1 MDQFGSVQVENSRM
15 TDLFRN
21 KLIVTGILGL
31 SIGILLGLIYGYKID
46 PVEWVN
52 VSLDL
57 TRADIQE
64 DYLRMAIDAYKL
76 YMDPTKAIQR
86 YQELGEAGDF
96 TLKKVEASPGV
107 QGEEAV
113 RNYRN
118 LVTISI
124 SDSVHPLSNCPA
136 VEPQN
141 NKLCLFLWL
150 GTIVLVGGLSV
161 YFFNRT
167 RPREAK
173 LPSPS
178 VSEPKELSQEHEEE
192 QDFSW
197 IEATPPL
204 TKFMCSYGIS
214 DDLFDLS
221 YSIDTREG
229 AFLGECGVEIVK
241 TLDDSTPKKVTA
253 FDVWLFDKNEI
264 NTKSIVM
271 MSNHAYADDIL
282 RTQMGVKGRPA
293 LAKIGKEIPLRTTHL
308 LMKIRV
314 VDLVGEAGSAQHC
327 DYFLRLILELKVWY
341 TG

>member
-1 MDQFGSVQVENSRM
+1 M

-21 KLIVTGILGL
+21 KLVVAGILGL
-31 SIGILLGLIYGYKID
+31 TIGILLGLIYGYKID
-46 PVEWVN
+46 PVKWVDIP
-52 VSLDL
+52 LDL
-57 TRADIQE
+57 ARDDIQE

-86 YQELGEAGDF
+86 YQELGEAAEF
-96 TLKKVEASPGV
+96 TLKKVEADPGI
-107 QGEEAV
+107 QGAEAV
-113 RNYRN
+113 RNYRD
-118 LVTISI
+118 LISI
-124 SDSVHPLSNCPA
+124 AIPPNSIHPLSNCPV

-150 GTIVLVGGLSV
+150 ATMVLVGGLSV

-167 RPREAK
+167 RPREATV
-173 LPSPS
+173 PFP
-178 VSEPKELSQEHEEE
+178 VVPEPKELELEPQEE

-204 TKFMCSYGIS
+204 TKFMCSYGIG

-241 TLDDSTPKKVTA
+241 TLDDSIPKKVTA

-271 MSNHAYADDIL
+271 MSNHAYEDDIL

-293 LAKIGKEIPLRTTHL
+293 LAEIGKEIALRTTHL

-314 VDLVGEAGSAQHC
+314 VDLVGETGSGQHC
-327 DYFLRLILELKVWY
+327 DYFLRLILELKIWY

>member
-1 MDQFGSVQVENSRM
+1 M

-21 KLIVTGILGL
+21 KLILAGILGL
-31 SIGILLGLIYGYKID
+31 TIGILLGLIYGYKID

-96 TLKKVEASPGV
+96 TLKKVEAVPGA

-113 RNYRN
+113 RNYRD
-118 LVTISI
+118 LVTIAI
-124 SDSVHPLSNCPA
+124 PDSVALLNNCPV

-141 NKLCLFLWL
+141 NKLSLFLWL
-150 GTIVLVGGLSV
+150 GTMVLVGSMFV

-173 LPSPS
+173 LPSPLI
-178 VSEPKELSQEHEEE
+178 SEPKELEPEYEEE

-204 TKFMCSYGIS
+204 TKFMCSYGIG
-214 DDLFDLS
+214 DDLFVLS
-221 YSIDTREG
+221 YSIDSREG

-271 MSNHAYADDIL
+271 MSNHAYEDDIL
-282 RTQMGVKGRPA
+282 RTQLGVKGNPA
-293 LAKIGKEIPLRTTHL
+293 LAEIGKEITLRTTNL

-314 VDLVGEAGSAQHC
+314 VDLVGEAGSAQYC
-327 DYFLRLILELKVWY
+327 DYFLRLVLELKVWY
-341 TG
+341 TV